1 MRIWVFSG
9 ILVVLAIL
17 AVIGYRVMID
27 VKPDVTRPTM
37 TPAIR
42 ADIAALEARLMPH
55 VRMLGGTIG
64 QRHLARPNE
73 LQAAAEHIRKTWT
86 DQGFTVKTEAF
97 QVDGRPCENL
107 IIELRGV
114 GRPQEIVLVGAH
126 YDTAPGTPGANDN
139 GSGVALLLEMSRAFR
154 QAPLQRTLRFVAFTN
169 EEPPHFFTED
179 MGSRVHARNARQRG
193 EAIVAM
199 VSLETIGYYSDA
211 SGGQSY
217 PFPFGLL
224 YPSAG
229 NFLAVVGNLPS
240 RPLAIDFL
248 RAFMAVSD
256 FPVEGVATFE
266 MLPGINWSDHW
277 SFWKEGYPALML
289 TDTAPFRY
297 PHYHAPEDIPDK
309 LTPPAF
315 ARVGH
320 GIIQAVRHLASPR

>member
-1 MRIWVFSG
+1 MRIWVYTG

-64 QRHLARPNE
+64 KRHLARPNA
-73 LQAAAEHIRKTWT
+73 LQAAAAYIRKTWT
-86 DQGFTVKTEAF
+86 DQGFTVRTEAF

-107 IIELRGV
+107 FIELRGV
-114 GRPQEIVLVGAH
+114 GRPQEIVLIGAH

-139 GSGVALLLEMSRAFR
+139 GSGVALLLEMSRAFT

-193 EAIVAM
+193 EAIMAM

-211 SGGQSY
+211 SGSQSY

-248 RAFMAVSD
+248 RAFMGVSD

-266 MLPGINWSDHW
+266 MIPGISWSDHW

-297 PHYHAPEDIPDK
+297 PHYHAPEDIPDQ

>member
-1 MRIWVFSG
+1 MRIWVYTK
-9 ILVVLAIL
+9 ILVLLAIL

-42 ADIAALEARLMPH
+42 ADIAALEARLMSH

-64 QRHLARPNE
+64 KRHLARPNE
-73 LQAAAEHIRKTWT
+73 LRAAAEYIRKTWT
-86 DQGFTVKTEAF
+86 DQGFTVRTEAF

-114 GRPQEIVLVGAH
+114 ERSQEIVLIGAH

-139 GSGVALLLEMSRAFR
+139 GSGVALLLEMSRAFT

-211 SGGQSY
+211 SGSQSY

-248 RAFMAVSD
+248 RAFMVVSD

-266 MLPGINWSDHW
+266 MIPGINWSDHW